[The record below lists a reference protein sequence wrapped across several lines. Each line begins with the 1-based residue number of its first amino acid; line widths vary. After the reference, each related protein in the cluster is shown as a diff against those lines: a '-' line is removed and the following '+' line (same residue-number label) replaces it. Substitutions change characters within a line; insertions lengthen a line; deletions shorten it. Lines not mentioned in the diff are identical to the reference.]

1 MRVVIVGG
9 GIAGT
14 TCAEELRKRDANAE
28 ITIIS
33 EEVHPLYSRVLLPHY
48 IKGKV
53 ARERVFLKLEGW
65 YEKQNI
71 EWLPGERVQKMDGK
85 NKFVELGSGRELP
98 FDKLLLATGGQVKI
112 LPEDVRGVSYLSTLD
127 DADHLIQLLS
137 ERKAS
142 DRAGIYG
149 GGFIACEYLSI
160 FSHFHIPTTMVFRS
174 SHVWSRV
181 FDSESGSLIE
191 KQLKKQGVE
200 VISEA
205 VFEQL
210 FGEKELEGFQTTKG
224 KHLCQVLGVGIGT
237 ISDLSWIREGHIEV
251 KTGIKTN
258 EFLETNIPD
267 VYAAGDS
274 TEFFD
279 VISGHHR
286 LGGNWM
292 NAQTQGR
299 IVAQSM
305 CGERALFRLVSS
317 HAINVLG
324 LEVIYIGDTDREWAD
339 KILVQGSVLEGGVA
353 QLFLKNNRVIGAT
366 LVGRN
371 RDRPKLTKMI
381 NEEI

>member
-1 MRVVIVGG
+1 
-9 GIAGT
+9 
-14 TCAEELRKRDANAE
+14 
-28 ITIIS
+28 
-33 EEVHPLYSRVLLPHY
+33 
-48 IKGKV
+48 
-53 ARERVFLKLEGW
+53 
-65 YEKQNI
+65 
-71 EWLPGERVQKMDGK
+71 
-85 NKFVELGSGRELP
+85 
-98 FDKLLLATGGQVKI
+98 
-112 LPEDVRGVSYLSTLD
+112 
-127 DADHLIQLLS
+127 
-137 ERKAS
+137 
-142 DRAGIYG
+142 
-149 GGFIACEYLSI
+149 
-160 FSHFHIPTTMVFRS
+160 
-174 SHVWSRV
+174 
-181 FDSESGSLIE
+181 
-191 KQLKKQGVE
+191 
-200 VISEA
+200 
-205 VFEQL
+205 
-210 FGEKELEGFQTTKG
+210 
-224 KHLCQVLGVGIGT
+224 LCQVLGVGIGT

-381 NEEI
+381 NEEIDVSDQ